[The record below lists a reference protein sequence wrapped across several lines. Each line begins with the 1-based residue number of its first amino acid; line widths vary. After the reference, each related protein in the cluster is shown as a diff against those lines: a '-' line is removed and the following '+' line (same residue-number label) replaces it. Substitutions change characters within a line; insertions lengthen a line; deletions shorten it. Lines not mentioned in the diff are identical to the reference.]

1 MPANKQPIYTLSPDI
16 QWGATDGNGGAA
28 GPLKTAN
35 TAKDGTGTVL
45 TVFTSDA
52 TNGGFVQRL
61 RFRSAGTNIAT
72 VARVFI
78 NNGSTNA
85 TVANN
90 VLVDEMTLSATALS
104 EVAAVTMYE
113 LPLNF
118 ALPAGYKINVVL
130 GTTVAAGYCVS
141 VIGGKY

>member
-1 MPANKQPIYTLSPDI
+1 MAANTAPIFSIAGDI
-16 QWGATDGNGGAA
+16 KWGATAIT
-28 GPLKTAN
+28 TAN

-45 TVFTSDA
+45 TVFTANGD
-52 TNGGFVQRL
+52 GGFVQRI
-61 RFRSAGTNIAT
+61 RFRAAGTNIAT

-85 TVANN
+85 TAGNN
-90 VLVDEMTLSATALS
+90 ILYDEITLAATTIS
-104 EVAAVTMYE
+104 EVAALAVYE

-118 ALPAGYKINVVL
+118 ALPAGYKLNVTI
-130 GTTVAAGYCVS
+130 GTTVAAGYFVS

>member
-1 MPANKQPIYTLSPDI
+1 MAQNTSPVFGLAPRTS
-16 QWGATDGNGGAA
+16 WGTTAVA
-28 GPLKTAN
+28 TAN

-45 TVFTSDA
+45 AVFTAKA
-52 TNGGFVQRL
+52 TDGSFVQRI

-85 TVANN
+85 TAANN
-90 VLVDEMTLSATALS
+90 ILWDEITLSATTLSETSALS
-104 EVAAVTMYE
+104 TYE

-118 ALPAGYKINVVL
+118 ALPGSYQINVTL
-130 GTTVAAGYCVS
+130 GTTVAAGYYVS
-141 VIGGKY
+141 VIGSDY

>member
-1 MPANKQPIYTLSPDI
+1 MPANTQPIFSSLGDI
-16 QWGATDGNGGAA
+16 QWGSTAIT
-28 GPLKTAN
+28 TAN

-45 TVFTSDA
+45 TVFTADA
-52 TNGGFVQRL
+52 TNGGFVQRI

-78 NNGSTNA
+78 NNGSANSTP
-85 TVANN
+85 ANN
-90 VLVDEMTLSATALS
+90 ILYDEITLPSTTLS
-104 EVAAVTMYE
+104 EVAALAVFE

-118 ALPAGYKINVVL
+118 ALPPGDKLNVTL
-130 GTTVAAGYCVS
+130 GTTVAAGYYVS

>member
-1 MPANKQPIYTLSPDI
+1 MAANTAPIFSLLGDV
-16 QWGATDGNGGAA
+16 QWGPTAIT
-28 GPLKTAN
+28 TAN

-45 TVFTSDA
+45 NVFTADA
-52 TNGGFVQRL
+52 TNGGFVQRI

-72 VARVFI
+72 VARIFI

-85 TVANN
+85 TAGNN
-90 VLVDEMTLSATALS
+90 VLFDEITLAATTVS
-104 EVAAVTMYE
+104 EVAALVTYE

-118 ALPAGYKINVVL
+118 ALPPGYKLNVTI
-130 GTTVAAGYCVS
+130 GTTIAAGYFVS